1 MPAMAAAM
9 MAKTQT
15 ITEEAKEAVPVGVEG
30 ALEAELVGHTIPL
43 DC

>member
-15 ITEEAKEAVPVGVEG
+15 ITEEAKEAAPVREG
-30 ALEAELVGHTIPL
+30 ALEAELAAHTIPL